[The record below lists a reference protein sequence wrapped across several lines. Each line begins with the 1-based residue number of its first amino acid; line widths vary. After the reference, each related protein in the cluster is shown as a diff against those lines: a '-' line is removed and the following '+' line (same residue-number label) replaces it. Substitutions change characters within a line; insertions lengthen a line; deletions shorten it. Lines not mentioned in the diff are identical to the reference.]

1 MTNASRG
8 TTTARR
14 RLLVRQGHDAA
25 IQTRELRGDKF
36 QKTTLEN
43 VLPGP
48 TATSLLPIL
57 VFLRSGKRMMS
68 SHAAHKARMDRVTH
82 IHRPCEDNKPW
93 QCRQQLPADSRGRA
107 HLRPMLLDM

>member
-1 MTNASRG
+1 MLLG
-8 TTTARR
+8 ARR
-14 RLLVRQGHDAA
+14 LQGGDFWYAKVMM
-25 IQTRELRGDKF
+25 QPFRPESFGGDKF